1 MCYNNKGVSAIMNIY
16 KLVTAGV
23 KQRLKRTLGR
33 ATNIFNNMK
42 RILTFTK
49 INNTLKLE
57 WSAIAWS
64 PYRIEI
70 WTVNQQMASQ
80 IESLQLWIYRR
91 KVPFCGNKYRRK
103 GVFVETNTKH
113 KAYSVETITNKL
125 RYPREVGHEKKSVER
140 NEKETS
146 ETVWPY

>member
-1 MCYNNKGVSAIMNIY
+1 
-16 KLVTAGV
+16 
-23 KQRLKRTLGR
+23 
-33 ATNIFNNMK
+33 
-42 RILTFTK
+42 
-49 INNTLKLE
+49 
-57 WSAIAWS
+57 
-64 PYRIEI
+64 
-70 WTVNQQMASQ
+70 MASQ

-113 KAYSVETITNKL
+113 KAYSMETITNQL